1 MSYCRVEEAGMYI
14 YPEEDCIRFMTMPS
28 ELGEA
33 YIQNEHLNILLY
45 LMSER
50 TPEELRERIA
60 SGKQL
65 YEKYKER
72 EKKRCK

>member
-14 YPEEDCIRFMTMPS
+14 YPEDDCIRFIAMPS

-50 TPEELRERIA
+50 TPDELEARISA
-60 SGKQL
+60 GKQL
-65 YEKYKER
+65 YEKYKEKN
-72 EKKRCK
+72 ECK